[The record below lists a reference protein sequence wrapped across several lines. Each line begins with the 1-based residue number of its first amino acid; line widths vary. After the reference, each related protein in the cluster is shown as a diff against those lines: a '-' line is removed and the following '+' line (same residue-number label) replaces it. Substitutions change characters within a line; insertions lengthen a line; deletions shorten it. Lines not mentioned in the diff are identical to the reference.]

1 MKIKQKMKNWYLSY
15 KDAKTTDVY
24 RKEQSLITHSAERL
38 KHVGNFDLTEEQK
51 KAIDDFFLSNYGSK
65 IDYTCHRTY
74 TAFGGGHLM

>member
-38 KHVGNFDLTEEQK
+38 KHVGNFDLTEEQE
-51 KAIDDFFLSNYGSK
+51 LQQMVTVSQ
-65 IDYTCHRTY
+65 
-74 TAFGGGHLM
+74 TATTAANADPL

>member
-24 RKEQSLITHSAERL
+24 RKGQSLITHSAERL

-51 KAIDDFFLSNYGSK
+51 KNIFHVYIDCSK
-65 IDYTCHRTY
+65 
-74 TAFGGGHLM
+74 G

>member
-38 KHVGNFDLTEEQK
+38 KHVGNFDLTAAKIRLFSE
-51 KAIDDFFLSNYGSK
+51 ISK
-65 IDYTCHRTY
+65 RQI
-74 TAFGGGHLM
+74 